1 MIVKTPAIVIHSLR
15 YGESDLIVSLLTKTS
30 GLKSY
35 LLKGILKSKRGKIRS
50 SLFQPLTLLEIEA
63 NHRDKGNLERIRE
76 ARILTPYSSLHTD
89 LIKNSLVFFLSEIL
103 KNTIQEEEVND
114 QLFNYLETTF
124 LWLDANDNISNFHI
138 SFLIKLTQY
147 LGFYP
152 DISNIHLGVFN
163 MQEGCFQN
171 DTSNIYCMEG
181 SGISLFKEFLGTTFE
196 ESMDIKMSR
205 IARNEILG
213 MLLVYFELHLHGF
226 KKPKS
231 LSVLN
236 EIFS

>member
-1 MIVKTPAIVIHSLR
+1 MIVHTPAIVIYSLR
-15 YGESDLIVSLLTKTS
+15 YGESDLIVSLFTKTS
-30 GLKSY
+30 GLRSY

-63 NHRDKGNLERIRE
+63 NHKNKGTLERIKE
-76 ARILTPYSSLHTD
+76 AKILTPYQSLHTD
-89 LIKNSLVFFLSEIL
+89 LVKSSLVFFLSEVL
-103 KNTIQEEEVND
+103 KNTIREEESNEE
-114 QLFNYLETTF
+114 LFHYLETTF
-124 LWLDANDNISNFHI
+124 LWLDSHDNSSNFHI

-152 DISNIHLGVFN
+152 DVSDISLSVFN

-171 DTSNIYCMEG
+171 DVSNIYCVEG
-181 SGISLFKEFLGTTFE
+181 STVSGLKAFLGTTFE
-196 ESMDIKMSR
+196 ESMNIKMSR
-205 IARNEILG
+205 VVRNDILT

-231 LSVLN
+231 FSILN

>member
-1 MIVKTPAIVIHSLR
+1 MIVHTSAIVIHSIR
-15 YGESDLIVSLLTKTS
+15 YGDSDLIVSLLTKTS
-30 GLKSY
+30 GLRSY

-63 NHRDKGNLERIRE
+63 NHKDKGTLERIKE
-76 ARILTPYSSLHTD
+76 AKILIPYQSLHTD
-89 LIKNSLVFFLSEIL
+89 LLKSSLVFFISEVL
-103 KNTIQEEEVND
+103 KNSIREEEVNEE
-114 QLFNYLETTF
+114 LFYYLKATF
-124 LWLDANDNISNFHI
+124 LWLDSHTIIGNFHI

-152 DISNIHLGVFN
+152 DVSDISLPVFN
-163 MQEGCFQN
+163 MQDGCFQ
-171 DTSNIYCMEG
+171 DEVSNIYCEEG
-181 SGISLFKEFLGTTFE
+181 EKIQIFKEFLGTTFDAC
-196 ESMDIKMSR
+196 MNIKLSR
-205 IARNEILG
+205 ALRNTILK

-231 LSVLN
+231 FSILN